1 LGNSTSGF
9 IQAANSALQNL
20 EDPTAGIV
28 KNEEEQLTASLNG
41 LNTKIGDQV
50 DYINNFQ
57 QTLLTQL
64 SQSDA
69 AIYQL
74 EQQSTLYEGLF
85 NTNNKNSNGN

>member
-1 LGNSTSGF
+1 LSS
-9 IQAANSALQNL
+9 
-20 EDPTAGIV
+20 
-28 KNEEEQLTASLNG
+28 

-74 EQQSTLYEGLF
+74 EQQNTFYTGLF
-85 NTNNKNSNGN
+85 NTNNNSNGN